1 MSTSAEP
8 QAVGLPLDPQRSVGV
23 VAINGPAYARA
34 MLDLLDGGRVAVP
47 LRGPEDAER
56 IARGCV
62 GEVIAP
68 EAGGGWLR
76 GPFTSRRGAAPA
88 MVSFSSGTEG
98 PPKAVLLARDSLHDA
113 VVRLT
118 EAMGT
123 DRSIRDY
130 VGVPVH
136 HSFGYARCRAALHAG
151 GEAWIPAGGFDMA
164 EIRGML
170 QGGAI
175 NAISAVPSQWR
186 VFLRNL
192 DYFGPELAAVRWVE
206 IGSQFMTAD
215 EKLALR
221 RALPNARIVQHY
233 GLTEASRATLLRVD
247 SAPEERL
254 GSVGRAEGATE
265 IRIDPE
271 GRIEVRGP
279 HVALG
284 VDDGA
289 RYVPIGQERWLRT
302 SDLGRIE
309 DGWLYF
315 DGRADDVINCGGIKI
330 APDAVEAHVR
340 ATVPDAGDFGITRA
354 PDPLRGDG
362 ILIALG
368 PDAAGQG
375 DAIAAA
381 VRAYGATID
390 LDLAGALR
398 LRAVAS
404 LPRTATGKLQRR
416 ALLAQIEA
424 APAEAPV
431 AAPISAPVP
440 AAPPSGFGAMLVELL
455 GPGAADPARSFD
467 DLGADSLNH
476 MQLALAI
483 ERATG
488 APPPPHWERLP
499 FAALIALVGSD
510 GGDDMAALFAPAPK
524 APPLPDGARNMNPPG
539 ISFRALVAEDFRTND
554 RDPFHQGFLML
565 LIHRFGNWRMDVRP
579 KLLRAPLTILY
590 RVLNKLTQIL
600 FGMKLDYTVKIGR
613 RVKLEHFGGMILG
626 AREIGDDVILRQN
639 TTMGIRGLDDLNAKP
654 TLGPRVDVGAG
665 AVIVG
670 DVTVGADSLIGANTV
685 VYANVPPGSVV
696 IGVPGRVVGKRPPRT
711 AADQTTHR

>member
-1 MSTSAEP
+1 MSRNAEP
-8 QAVGLPLDPQRSVGV
+8 QAAGLPIEPGRSVGV
-23 VAINGPAYARA
+23 VAVNGPAYARA
-34 MLDLLDGGRVAVP
+34 MLDLLDQGRVAVP
-47 LRGPEDAER
+47 LRSAEDRER
-56 IARGCV
+56 IARGRV

-68 EAGGGWLR
+68 DAGGGWLR
-76 GPFTSRRGAAPA
+76 GPFVSRGGPEAA

-98 PPKAVLLARDSLHDA
+98 APKAVLLARDSLHDA
-113 VVRLT
+113 VIRLT
-118 EAMGT
+118 EAMGI
-123 DRSIRDY
+123 DGAIREY
-130 VGVPVH
+130 IGVPVH
-136 HSFGYARCRAALHAG
+136 HSFGYGRCRVVLHAG

-164 EIRGML
+164 EIRAML
-170 QGGAI
+170 RGGEI

-206 IGSQFMTAD
+206 IGSQMMSAA

-221 RALPNARIVQHY
+221 AALPNARIVQHY
-233 GLTEASRATLLRVD
+233 GLTEASRSTLLRID
-247 SAPEERL
+247 ETPEDRL

-271 GRIEVRGP
+271 GRIEIRGP

-284 VDDGA
+284 VDDGTA
-289 RYVPIGQERWLRT
+289 WRAIGPEAWLRT

-309 DGWLYF
+309 EGWLYF

-340 ATVPDAGDFGITRA
+340 AAVPDAGDFGILRA

-362 ILIALG
+362 IMIALS

-375 DAIAAA
+375 EAIAAA
-381 VRAYGATID
+381 VRAYGETID
-390 LDLAGALR
+390 LDLAGALN
-398 LRAVAS
+398 LRPVAA

-416 ALLAQIEA
+416 ALLALIEAEAPPAPA
-424 APAEAPV
+424 APAA
-431 AAPISAPVP
+431 
-440 AAPPSGFGAMLVELL
+440 GFGAMLVELL

-488 APPPPHWERLP
+488 APPPPRWESLP
-499 FAALIALVGSD
+499 FAALIALVGD
-510 GGDDMAALFAPAPK
+510 GAQGMAALFAPAPK
-524 APPLPDGARNMNPPG
+524 APPLPTGARNMNPEG
-539 ISFRALVAEDFRTND
+539 LSFWSLVAEDFRAND

-565 LIHRFGNWRMDVRP
+565 LVHRFGNWRMDVRP

-600 FGMKLDYTVKIGR
+600 FGMKLDYTVKVGR

-670 DVTVGADSLIGANTV
+670 DVTVGADALVGANSV
-685 VYANVPPGSVV
+685 VYADVPPGAIV
-696 IGVPGRVVGKRPPRT
+696 IGVPAKVVGMRPPR
-711 AADQTTHR
+711 ASG